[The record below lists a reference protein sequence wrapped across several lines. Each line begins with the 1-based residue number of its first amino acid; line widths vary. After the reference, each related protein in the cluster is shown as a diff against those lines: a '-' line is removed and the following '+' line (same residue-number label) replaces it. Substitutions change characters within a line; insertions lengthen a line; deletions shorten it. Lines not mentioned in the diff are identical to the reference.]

1 MDFFLFSPKTQSL
14 SLNLSSKVS
23 YTGKEGS
30 SIRQRGQIKKISKVH
45 PVHLKGA
52 TVPLFLELYWL
63 HSYVWST
70 FCVPGNLGIWR

>member
-14 SLNLSSKVS
+14 SLNFSSKVS

-45 PVHLKGA
+45 L
-52 TVPLFLELYWL
+52 
-63 HSYVWST
+63 S
-70 FCVPGNLGIWR
+70 I